1 MLTNITKYVAP
12 GIFAVYIPMCAAH
25 VKPTVRP
32 SEASMT
38 QLWEQPQDLPARDLF
53 HGPWG
58 PERAPD
64 PMATYTFV
72 GRKQHGTNPGVV
84 VTDPEGR
91 EWHVKQAPHSNQ
103 GSEAPVEV
111 VLSRVLSAVGYHQPP
126 VYFVPSFAMTDAS
139 GAHTEPGG
147 RFRLKTDALV
157 KRGPWSWQQN
167 PFVGTKPYQGLL
179 VILTIF
185 GSSDLKNV
193 NNTLYEAN
201 VPGSEP
207 RLWYV
212 VRDLGTALGETGRLK
227 PKRSDP
233 DLFERL
239 RFVNGVND
247 GYVEFNYHG
256 WHQELLRHRITPQ
269 DMQWACD
276 LLTGIS
282 HSQWREAFRA
292 GGYPPADAERYIR
305 RLFTKISEGERLA
318 AERPTSTPTRAPA
331 AAGAGK

>member
-1 MLTNITKYVAP
+1 M
-12 GIFAVYIPMCAAH
+12 
-25 VKPTVRP
+25 
-32 SEASMT
+32 
-38 QLWEQPQDLPARDLF
+38 
-53 HGPWG
+53 
-58 PERAPD
+58 
-64 PMATYTFV
+64 
-72 GRKQHGTNPGVV
+72 
-84 VTDPEGR
+84 
-91 EWHVKQAPHSNQ
+91 
-103 GSEAPVEV
+103 
-111 VLSRVLSAVGYHQPP
+111 
-126 VYFVPSFAMTDAS
+126 
-139 GAHTEPGG
+139 
-147 RFRLKTDALV
+147 
-157 KRGPWSWQQN
+157 
-167 PFVGTKPYQGLL
+167 
-179 VILTIF
+179 F
-185 GSSDLKNV
+185 GSSDLKNI
-193 NNTLYEAN
+193 NNTLYAAN

-292 GGYPPADAERYIR
+292 GGYPPAEAERYIR
-305 RLFTKISEGERLA
+305 RLFTKIAEGERLA
-318 AERPTSTPTRAPA
+318 AERPTSTPNRTPA